1 MQQCIW
7 SILESRFRP
16 IQLETPRFAKFLTL
30 FDRRAASS
38 SLLWQGIRT
47 PSHNRNSSGSSGG
60 SSGGG
65 VSFLERPT
73 CVSPTTTFL
82 IEAYARADLT
92 DTQFRSLLAATRL
105 ATNATTMA
113 AARTQK
119 DAAAIVANDTP
130 TKAGSSAPN
139 KRRRRPGEQ
148 RFYAVRA
155 GKIPGVYLT
164 WAECQAMINGFAGAN
179 YKSFGTAEEAEL
191 YVAGKNPNPDTAPT
205 RFYAVAVGNKP
216 GIYTEWTEAQAAYVG
231 VKAPKY
237 KKFDTREAAEEW
249 LQGFGDVGQ
258 APAALK
264 EDDVDEE
271 DELDDASPAAK
282 KVKVASEEIAVVVQG
297 ELDEDLLEIY
307 TDGSTLA
314 NGQNGA
320 VAGVGVFFGDGDPRN
335 ISERLSGSPQ
345 TNQRAELTAILRAL
359 ETVPV
364 TQGVMIWSDSMYAI
378 NCVTE
383 WFVKWEKNGWKTHK
397 GQVQNRDLVEA
408 VLVKIREREAEGTT
422 TLIKWIKGH
431 ESSKGNISADKLA
444 VGGAHLA
451 KSSQAKKGRR

>member
-1 MQQCIW
+1 M
-7 SILESRFRP
+7 R
-16 IQLETPRFAKFLTL
+16 
-30 FDRRAASS
+30 
-38 SLLWQGIRT
+38 QGT
-47 PSHNRNSSGSSGG
+47 HAPSPNRSSSGG
-60 SSGGG
+60 SSSGGG
-65 VSFLERPT
+65 GSFPIRPNR
-73 CVSPTTTFL
+73 VSPTSTFL
-82 IEAYARADLT
+82 IEVHATVNLTKSQTRA
-92 DTQFRSLLAATRL
+92 LLAATLL
-105 ATNATTMA
+105 ATDETTMA
-113 AARTQK
+113 AARTHK
-119 DAAAIVANDTP
+119 DTAAAFANDTP
-130 TKAGSSAPN
+130 TKASSSTPA

-179 YKSFGTAEEAEL
+179 YKSFGTPEEAEL

-205 RFYAVAVGNKP
+205 RFYAVAVGNRP
-216 GIYTEWTEAQAAYVG
+216 GIYTEWSEAQAAYVG
-231 VKAPKY
+231 VKAPRY

-249 LQGFGDVGQ
+249 LQGFGAGAFVPS
-258 APAALK
+258 AVK
-264 EDDVDEE
+264 EEDADEE
-271 DELDDASPAAK
+271 DELEEDISPAAK
-282 KVKVASEEIAVVVQG
+282 KVKIVSDDISVVVQG

-335 ISERLSGSPQ
+335 ISERLSGTPQ

-408 VLVKIREREAEGTT
+408 VLIKIREREAQGTT

-431 ESSKGNISADKLA
+431 ESSQGNISADKLA
-444 VGGAHLA
+444 VGGAHMA
-451 KSSQAKKGRR
+451 KNSQAKKGRR